1 MKTVMNKVAFV
12 TGGASGIGLG
22 MARVFLRNGMKVV
35 IADIRSDHLES
46 AKKALDAGAR
56 AHFIRLDITDRD
68 AMSAAADEACRVF
81 GKVHVLCNNAGV
93 GSLGDV
99 KKYTYSD
106 WDWTLQV
113 NLGGVVNG
121 IQTFLPRLLAH
132 GEESHI
138 VNTSSMGA
146 LLPMPGGAAY
156 IAAKSAVSG
165 LTEALRSDLA
175 DTNIGIT
182 LLVPGPTR
190 TNIHEVARL
199 RPERFRDSGLHDVEA
214 ELGNREPPAVWLDP
228 VVVGEMVLD
237 AILRNRLFLVTHNE
251 FVEGVRQ
258 RFEAILTGFPP
269 GPPDPEKIRQLGF
282 DVTNRVYA
290 AILAGSPHAN

>member
-1 MKTVMNKVAFV
+1 MKNVMDKVAFV

-35 IADIRSDHLES
+35 IADIRADHLES
-46 AKKALDAGAR
+46 AKQSLDAGAR

-68 AMSAAADEACRVF
+68 AMQAAADEAWRVF

-113 NLGGVVNG
+113 NLGGVING

-132 GEESHI
+132 GEEAHI
-138 VNTSSMGA
+138 VNTSSVGA

-175 DTNIGIT
+175 QTNVGVT

-199 RPERFRDSGLHDVEA
+199 RPERFRDSGLHDIEA
-214 ELGNREPPAVWLDP
+214 ELGNREPPAAWLDP
-228 VVVGEMVLD
+228 VVVGELVLD
-237 AILRNRLFLVTHNE
+237 AIRRNRLFLITHNE
-251 FVEGVRQ
+251 FIEGVRQ

-290 AILAGSPHAN
+290 DILAGSAHEN